1 MNNLFSSFN
10 QTSVIRFGKIA
21 FTLGALAA
29 SVWITGCRGGAADG
43 SFFVEKGCVE
53 CHSVSSFGVVSKTN
67 VGPDLA
73 LAVEDAPKRFGKSL
87 DMFWMNPSGTMQMVL
102 SSKIKLTADEKDQAL
117 DLLKAAYEKKMQER
131 ARK

>member
-10 QTSVIRFGKIA
+10 QTSVIRFSKIA
-21 FTLGALAA
+21 FTLVTLAA
-29 SVWITGCRGGAADG
+29 ALWVVGCRGGEADA
-43 SFFVEKGCVE
+43 SFFVKKGCVE
-53 CHSVSSFGVVSKTN
+53 CHSVSSFGIVSKTN

-102 SSKIKLTADEKDQAL
+102 SSKIQLTADEKNQAL

-131 ARK
+131 AQK